1 MSASNT
7 TSSATKYTFLD
18 KVKAIGPAVV
28 ITGSFIGPGTITT
41 ATRTGADF
49 GYDLLWTILFAIVAT
64 IVLQEMA
71 ARLGVVTRQGLSEAI
86 SKTFENNA
94 LKNLARGLVGVA
106 IPLGCIAYMGG
117 DLTGSAAGLS
127 TLTGVS
133 TQILGPLVGITILV
147 LINFGPFALIE
158 KLLMVLVATM
168 AVVFLVAVFAVGP
181 NWSDVASGLIPS
193 IPDGGMFLVL
203 GLIGTTI
210 VPYNFFVHAINAKK
224 AFTSTDQLELS
235 KLDIIV
241 AITVGGFITAAVM
254 ITAGTVIKGTSV
266 ESIASMAKAL
276 EPVLG
281 DFASPFLSVGL
292 IAAGL
297 SSAIVTPLGASY
309 VLAGLFGWK
318 YDKSDKRFF
327 FTNLSILIFGI
338 FISATGLNPVFV
350 IISAQVLNGIILP
363 IAVILLVMITSQA
376 KFMREYVNSKVSLA
390 FGILISLITIFL
402 GAKSFLSTVS
412 SLGGIG

>member
-1 MSASNT
+1 MSTQNVNVSKP
-7 TSSATKYTFLD
+7 KYTFLD
-18 KVKAIGPAVV
+18 KIKAIGPAVV
-28 ITGSFIGPGTITT
+28 ITGSFIGPGTVTT

-49 GYDLLWTILFAIVAT
+49 GYALIWTVLFAIVAT
-64 IVLQEMA
+64 IILQEMA
-71 ARLGVVTRQGLSEAI
+71 ARLGVVTRKGLSEAI
-86 SKTFENNA
+86 SSAFENHTA
-94 LKNLARGLVGVA
+94 RYLIRGLVGTA

-133 TQILGPLVGITILV
+133 TQILGPLVGIAILV
-147 LINFGPFALIE
+147 LINFGPFELIE
-158 KLLMVLVATM
+158 KVLMVLVATM
-168 AVVFLVAVFAVGP
+168 AVVFLISMFAVGP
-181 NWSDVASGLIPS
+181 EWSEVAAGLVPS
-193 IPDGGMFLVL
+193 IPEGGMFLVL

-210 VPYNFFVHAINAKK
+210 VPYNFFVHAINARK
-224 AFTSTDQLELS
+224 AFSSTDQLELS

-241 AITVGGFITAAVM
+241 AITIGGLITAAVM
-254 ITAGTVIKGTSV
+254 ITAGTVIRGASV
-266 ESIASMAKAL
+266 ESIATMAQAL

-281 DFASPFLSVGL
+281 DYAKIFLSVGL

-327 FTNLSILIFGI
+327 YTNLSILIFGI

-363 IAVILLVMITSQA
+363 IAVILLVMITSQSR
-376 KFMREYVNSKVSLA
+376 FMRQFVNGKVSLCL
-390 FGILISLITIFL
+390 GILISLVTLFL
-402 GAKSFLSTVS
+402 GLKSFISTVS
-412 SLGGIG
+412 ALAGS

>member
-1 MSASNT
+1 MS
-7 TSSATKYTFLD
+7 
-18 KVKAIGPAVV
+18 
-28 ITGSFIGPGTITT
+28 
-41 ATRTGADF
+41 
-49 GYDLLWTILFAIVAT
+49 
-64 IVLQEMA
+64 
-71 ARLGVVTRQGLSEAI
+71 
-86 SKTFENNA
+86 
-94 LKNLARGLVGVA
+94 
-106 IPLGCIAYMGG
+106 
-117 DLTGSAAGLS
+117 
-127 TLTGVS
+127 
-133 TQILGPLVGITILV
+133 
-147 LINFGPFALIE
+147 
-158 KLLMVLVATM
+158 LM
-168 AVVFLVAVFAVGP
+168 P
-181 NWSDVASGLIPS
+181 
-193 IPDGGMFLVL
+193 
-203 GLIGTTI
+203 
-210 VPYNFFVHAINAKK
+210 KK

-241 AITVGGFITAAVM
+241 AITVGGFITAAVL

-318 YDKSDKRFF
+318 YDKSDNRFF

-376 KFMREYVNSKVSLA
+376 KFMREYVNSKVSLG

-402 GAKSFLSTVS
+402 GAKSFISTVS